1 VRITAL
7 QVGTIS
13 LLLAAG
19 MGIFDLMVQP
29 VFRFTIGGFTV
40 PLWVLLCIYGAI
52 QLWAWSMTERGA
64 VLSEEEVEKWGEVL
78 TEITPSLIAAIE
90 KGTSVSEVA
99 KKLESERGLPVD
111 VTLRYVIALGQMRT
125 S

>member
-19 MGIFDLMVQP
+19 MGLFDLMVKP
-29 VFRFTIGGFTV
+29 VFRFSMGGFTI
-40 PLWVLLCIYGAI
+40 PLWVLLCVYGAI
-52 QLWAWSMTERGA
+52 QLWAWNMTERGA
-64 VLSEEEVEKWGEVL
+64 VLSDEEVAKWGELL
-78 TEITPSLIAAIE
+78 TEITPSLISALE
-90 KGTSVSEVA
+90 SGTPVSEVA
-99 KKLESERGLPVD
+99 AKLEEEHGLPVH

>member
-1 VRITAL
+1 MRITAL

-19 MGIFDLMVQP
+19 MGLFDLVFEP
-29 VFRFTIGGFTV
+29 VYRFTLGGFTI
-40 PLWVLLCIYGAI
+40 PLWVLLSVYGAI

-64 VLSEEEVEKWGEVL
+64 VLSDEEVAKWGEVL
-78 TEITPSLIAAIE
+78 TEITPALITDLE
-90 KGTSVSEVA
+90 SGTPVTDVA
-99 KKLESERGLPVD
+99 EKLEKEHGLPVD

>member
-1 VRITAL
+1 MRITAL

-19 MGIFDLMVQP
+19 MGTFDLMFQP
-29 VFRFTIGGFTV
+29 VFRFTLGGFTV
-40 PLWVLLCIYGAI
+40 PLWILLCVYGAI

-90 KGTSVSEVA
+90 KGTSISEVA